1 MLKLEDETLT
11 WQVRS
16 AMGELMTGAENLKGV
31 AQMLDGYCELS
42 STPKPMSSGKWRRAF
57 GLPPF
62 TLFSQHRQRL
72 ACRSVSPP
80 LRRSATASLT
90 TPTTS
95 LRRLHQARPD
105 TRRCVPGV
113 VCDV

>member
-42 STPKPMSSGKWRRAF
+42 SHADADELRQVATGIRAATLHALLTASAAV
-57 GLPPF
+57 GL
-62 TLFSQHRQRL
+62 SERL
-72 ACRSVSPP
+72 AAVAKVR
-80 LRRSATASLT
+80 
-90 TPTTS
+90 
-95 LRRLHQARPD
+95 D
-105 TRRCVPGV
+105 GV
-113 VCDV
+113 VDDTDDLTPPAAPGET